1 MSSCSALPE
10 AMPGASPSQCL
21 PSELGKVS
29 PNKGGDLPEVA
40 FEEKEADITAF
51 AANGAVPVPD
61 ALPISFHD

>member
-1 MSSCSALPE
+1 
-10 AMPGASPSQCL
+10 
-21 PSELGKVS
+21 VS

-61 ALPISFHD
+61 AVPISLHD